1 MNDQDLF
8 HSYKVLNDYGNMS
21 SPTILFVLNE
31 ILKTKLNTGETIFSI
46 GFGPGISIE
55 TALFTYVG

>member
-1 MNDQDLF
+1 
-8 HSYKVLNDYGNMS
+8 MS

-31 ILKTKLNTGETIFSI
+31 IFKSNPGSGETIFAM

-55 TALFTYVG
+55 TASMICNGFV